1 MNIIHYVRK
10 LHPSEG
16 GTFTL
21 AITINKYLLRNKHKS
36 MVVSDHYI
44 LLKNLYKCDLI
55 HFHGIWNIY
64 SSIFI
69 TLCKIFRKPYIV
81 STHGMLNSWSLKKNT
96 LIKNI
101 YFKLI
106 EKDNLEKASYVHFLN
121 NEEIKDSKTFNLRI
135 KSFLVPN
142 AIDNDLLKNKLLIN
156 NNRIK
161 GLYLGRITEKKNIE
175 LIISVISK
183 LSHRNFT
190 IDIMGP
196 IEDIKYYNQLRR
208 QIKNENLD
216 KFIFFKKPLY
226 KKVTIFTKYDFFLLT
241 SLQEGDPYVVKEA
254 MSMSLPPIVS
264 ADSRANYLSNGV
276 NGYIFKNQNDLQKIL
291 KNKINKKL
299 LSVLGKNAY
308 KFIKKNY
315 LMSKKINNFIYFYN
329 KVINDKDNRI

>member
-21 AITINKYLLRNKHKS
+21 ATTLNKYLLKNKHKS

-69 TLCKIFRKPYIV
+69 TLCKVFKKPYFI

-106 EKDNLEKASYVHFLN
+106 EKDNLEKADYVHFLN
-121 NEEIKDSKTFNLRI
+121 SQELKDSKFFNLRI
-135 KSFLVPN
+135 KNFLVPN
-142 AIDNDLLKNKLLIN
+142 AIDDDHLKNKLSN
-156 NNRIK
+156 NNLIR
-161 GLYLGRITEKKNIE
+161 GLFLGRITKKKNIE
-175 LIISVISK
+175 LIINTISK

-196 IEDIKYYNQLRR
+196 IEDINYYNKLRGE
-208 QIKNENLD
+208 IKNKNLD

-226 KKVTIFTKYDFFLLT
+226 KKETIFKKYDFFLLT
-241 SLQEGDPYVVKEA
+241 SLQEGDPYAVKEA

-264 ADSRANYLSNGV
+264 IDSRANYLSNSV
-276 NGYIFKNQNDLQKIL
+276 NGYIFKNQNELYKIL
-291 KNKINKKL
+291 ENKINKKL
-299 LSVLGKNAY
+299 LSEIGKNAY